1 MTLLKIALVVILNLR
16 ALSEISILTRS
27 HIKPRCDSAEIIF
40 KILKYSRQ
48 RKKPASFQNMKLFAT
63 FVALASA
70 QEYNYE
76 SQNYEYADS
85 YDVSTTTTGKS
96 IKSSIF

>member
-1 MTLLKIALVVILNLR
+1 
-16 ALSEISILTRS
+16 
-27 HIKPRCDSAEIIF
+27 
-40 KILKYSRQ
+40 
-48 RKKPASFQNMKLFAT
+48 MKLFAT

-85 YDVSTTTTGKS
+85 YDVSSTTTGK
-96 IKSSIF
+96 FNPPRLVNQFF